1 LHSSAFKG
9 IGLNLEMVWLFLLLL
24 GLTLY
29 FIVQYSVVRVTRTPW
44 WQLWLVLMI
53 PAFVIAGWS
62 LTHKSIEAIPTP
74 LLVGTFLVSTV
85 LYIFLIG
92 RNPRPLP
99 EQSTEPQNNAKAQE
113 PVSPLNNDEQAQL
126 KNCFPWSVYYLKQID
141 LRPQA
146 VICRGQLRAES
157 EMAYQT
163 IRQNVQTQFG
173 DRFLVL
179 FQAGAAD
186 QTYFALVAN
195 PYSKAEKPKG
205 RVAQKSLK
213 RPGLALGLLA
223 LTVFTTT
230 LAGIELTHP
239 ALQPRALLQNPQIL
253 LSGLPYSLCLM
264 AILGIHEL
272 GHYFTA
278 QFYKILTTLPYF
290 IPIPFAFGTFGAYI
304 QMRTPAP
311 NRKALFDVG
320 IAGPLAGF
328 IITVPILVWGL
339 MHSDLTALPEKL
351 GAMSPSAFNP
361 RFSIFFAGV
370 SRLIFG
376 SALTDRLAIHLH
388 PVAIAGWL
396 GLIVTALNL
405 MPFGQLDG
413 GHIVHAMYGQRVGI
427 LIGQVCRVLVLLLS
441 FAQPFLLFWGILLL
455 FMPAVDEPAL
465 NDVSELDSYRDTFG
479 LLALGL
485 LLLIVL
491 PVPSGLESF
500 FFTIKPTP

>member
-1 LHSSAFKG
+1 
-9 IGLNLEMVWLFLLLL
+9 MVWFFLLLL

-62 LTHKSIEAIPTP
+62 LIHNSVDAIPTP
-74 LLVGTFLVSTV
+74 LLVGTFLLSTI

-92 RNPRPLP
+92 RNPRSLP
-99 EQSTEPQNNAKAQE
+99 EKPADLQDGAEGAAA
-113 PVSPLNNDEQAQL
+113 VSPLNKDEQAQL
-126 KNCFPWSVYYLKQID
+126 KTCFPWSVYYLKQID

-157 EMAYQT
+157 ELAYQT
-163 IRQNVQTQFG
+163 IRNNVQAQFG

-179 FQAGAAD
+179 FQSGSAE
-186 QTYFALVAN
+186 QTYFALVSN
-195 PYSKAEKPKG
+195 PYSKVAETSKNQKTQKP
-205 RVAQKSLK
+205 LK
-213 RPGLALGLLA
+213 RPVLALGLLA
-223 LTVFTTT
+223 LTIITTT
-230 LAGIELTHP
+230 LAGIEIAHP
-239 ALQPRALLQNPQIL
+239 SMQPAVLLKNPQIL
-253 LSGLPYSLCLM
+253 LSGLPYALCLM

-278 QFYKILTTLPYF
+278 QSYKILTTLPYF

-320 IAGPLAGF
+320 LAGPLAGF
-328 IITVPILVWGL
+328 MITVPILVWGL
-339 MHSDLTALPEKL
+339 MHSDLTALPEKI
-351 GAMSPSAFNP
+351 GTMSPSAFNP

-376 SALTDRLAIHLH
+376 AALTSHQAINLH
-388 PVAIAGWL
+388 PVAVAGWL

-413 GHIVHAMYGQRVGI
+413 GHIVHAMYGQRAGV
-427 LIGQVCRVLVLLLS
+427 LISQVCRVLVLLLS

-465 NDVSELDSYRDTFG
+465 NDVSELNPQRDTIG
-479 LLALGL
+479 LLALAL

-500 FFTIKPTP
+500 FFTMKPAP

>member
-1 LHSSAFKG
+1 
-9 IGLNLEMVWLFLLLL
+9 MVWLFLSLL

-44 WQLWLVLMI
+44 WQLWIVLMI

-62 LTHKSIEAIPTP
+62 LTHTSLEAIPTP
-74 LLVGTFLVSTV
+74 LLVGSFLVSTV
-85 LYIFLIG
+85 LYVLLIG
-92 RNPRPLP
+92 RNPRPSSEAQTSEANP
-99 EQSTEPQNNAKAQE
+99 GEPKSE
-113 PVSPLNNDEQAQL
+113 EVSSPLNKEEQTQL
-126 KNCFPWSVYYLKQID
+126 QNCFPWTVYYLKQID

-146 VICRGQLRAES
+146 VICRGQLRAEA
-157 EMAYQT
+157 EVAYQT
-163 IRQNVQTQFG
+163 IRQNVQAQFG

-179 FQAGAAD
+179 FQTGAAN
-186 QTYFALVAN
+186 QPYFALVAN
-195 PYSKAEKPKG
+195 PYAKAAEKPKS
-205 RVAQKSLK
+205 QPFQQPLK

-223 LTVFTTT
+223 LTILTTT
-230 LAGIELTHP
+230 FAGLYLANPSFQISTLP
-239 ALQPRALLQNPQIL
+239 QNPQRL
-253 LSGLPYSLCLM
+253 WGGLPYALSLM
-264 AILGIHEL
+264 MILGIHEL

-278 QFYKILTTLPYF
+278 QFYKIQTTLPYF

-320 IAGPLAGF
+320 LAGPLAGF
-328 IITVPILVWGL
+328 IITAPVLIWGL

-351 GAMSPSAFNP
+351 GTISPNAFNP
-361 RFSIFFAGV
+361 RYSILFAGF

-376 SALTDRLAIHLH
+376 SALTNHLAIHLH
-388 PVAIAGWL
+388 PVAVAGWL

-413 GHIVHAMYGQRVGI
+413 GHIVHAMYGQRAGVV
-427 LIGQVCRVLVLLLS
+427 IGQVCRILVLLLS

-465 NDVSELDSYRDTFG
+465 NDVSELDSYRDTMG

>member
-1 LHSSAFKG
+1 
-9 IGLNLEMVWLFLLLL
+9 MVWLFLSIL

-62 LTHKSIEAIPTP
+62 LTHDSIEAIPTP
-74 LLVGTFLVSTV
+74 LLVGSFLVSTV
-85 LYIFLIG
+85 LYVVLIG
-92 RNPRPLP
+92 RNPRPSP
-99 EQSTEPQNNAKAQE
+99 EDQAPESKLDESKKEETS
-113 PVSPLNNDEQAQL
+113 SPLNKDEQAQL
-126 KNCFPWSVYYLKQID
+126 QNCFPWSVYYLKQID
-141 LRPQA
+141 HRPQA
-146 VICRGQLRAES
+146 VICRGQLRAEA
-157 EMAYQT
+157 EVAYQT
-163 IRQNVQTQFG
+163 IRQNVQAQFG

-179 FQAGAAD
+179 FQTGATD
-186 QTYFALVAN
+186 QPYFALVAN
-195 PYSKAEKPKG
+195 PYAKTAEASKSKASQKP
-205 RVAQKSLK
+205 LK

-223 LTVFTTT
+223 LTLLTTT
-230 LAGIELTHP
+230 LAGLDLTHP
-239 ALQPRALLQNPQIL
+239 SMQIDELFKNPQML
-253 LSGLPYSLCLM
+253 LSGLPYALSLML
-264 AILGIHEL
+264 ILGIHEL

-278 QFYKILTTLPYF
+278 QFYKIQTTLPYF
-290 IPIPFAFGTFGAYI
+290 IPLPFAFGTFGAYI
-304 QMRTPAP
+304 QMRTPPP

-320 IAGPLAGF
+320 LAGPLAGF
-328 IITVPILVWGL
+328 IITLPVLIWGL

-351 GAMSPSAFNP
+351 GSMSPTAFNP
-361 RFSIFFAGV
+361 RFSIFFAGL

-376 SALTDRLAIHLH
+376 SALTNQLAINLH

-413 GHIVHAMYGQRVGI
+413 GHIVHAMYGQRVGVA
-427 LIGQVCRVLVLLLS
+427 IGQVCRILVLLLS

-465 NDVSELDSYRDTFG
+465 NDVSELNSYRDAIG

-500 FFTIKPTP
+500 FFTLKPTP

>member
-1 LHSSAFKG
+1 LKG
-9 IGLNLEMVWLFLLLL
+9 IGLNLEMVWLFLSLL

-62 LTHKSIEAIPTP
+62 LTHKSINAIPTP
-74 LLVGTFLVSTV
+74 LLVGTFLISTV
-85 LYIFLIG
+85 LYVFLIG

-99 EQSTEPQNNAKAQE
+99 DAKSAKQLGE
-113 PVSPLNNDEQAQL
+113 SKSAKDQGAVSPLNRDEQAQL
-126 KNCFPWSVYYLKQID
+126 QNCFPWSVYYLKQID

-157 EMAYQT
+157 EVAYQT
-163 IRQNVQTQFG
+163 IRQNVQAQFG

-186 QTYFALVAN
+186 QTYFALVTN
-195 PYSKAEKPKG
+195 PYAKAAEKLKG
-205 RVAQKSLK
+205 AASKPLN
-213 RPGLALGLLA
+213 RPVLALGLLV
-223 LTVFTTT
+223 LTVLTTT
-230 LAGIELTHP
+230 LAGLELTQP
-239 ALQPRALLQNPQIL
+239 TLQPATLFKDPAIL
-253 LSGLPYSLCLM
+253 MSGLPYALPLIF
-264 AILGIHEL
+264 ILGIHEL

-278 QFYKILTTLPYF
+278 QFYKIKTTLPYF

-311 NRKALFDVG
+311 SRKALFDVG
-320 IAGPLAGF
+320 LAGPLAGF
-328 IITVPILVWGL
+328 IVTLPFLVWGL

-351 GAMSPSAFNP
+351 GTMTRSAFDPRSAIFNP
-361 RFSIFFAGV
+361 HFSIFFAGV

-376 SALTDRLAIHLH
+376 QTLTHNLGIHLH

-413 GHIVHAMYGQRVGI
+413 GHIVHAMY
-427 LIGQVCRVLVLLLS
+427 GQVCRVLVLLLS

-465 NDVSELDSYRDTFG
+465 NDVSELDSYRDTLG

-485 LLLIVL
+485 LLLIIL
-491 PVPSGLESF
+491 PVPSGLEPF
-500 FFTIKPTP
+500 FFGVKPTP

>member
-1 LHSSAFKG
+1 
-9 IGLNLEMVWLFLLLL
+9 MVWLFLFLSLL

-44 WQLWLVLMI
+44 WQLWIVLMI
-53 PAFVIAGWS
+53 PAFTIAGWS
-62 LTHKSIEAIPTP
+62 LTHGSIEAIPTP
-74 LLVGTFLVSTV
+74 LLVGAFLVSTV
-85 LYIFLIG
+85 LYVLLIG

-99 EQSTEPQNNAKAQE
+99 ESQSPEAKLNE
-113 PVSPLNNDEQAQL
+113 SKSEEISSPLNQEEQTQL

-146 VICRGQLRAES
+146 VICRGHLRTGAEV
-157 EMAYQT
+157 AYQT
-163 IRQNVQTQFG
+163 IRQNVQAQFG

-179 FQAGAAD
+179 FQSGAAN
-186 QTYFALVAN
+186 QPYFALVAN
-195 PYSKAEKPKG
+195 PYAKTVEQ
-205 RVAQKSLK
+205 QKSQAAQQPLK

-223 LTVFTTT
+223 LTILTTT
-230 LAGIELTHP
+230 YAGLNLSSPSFQIGT
-239 ALQPRALLQNPQIL
+239 LLKNPQL
-253 LSGLPYSLCLM
+253 LWGSLPYALSLM
-264 AILGIHEL
+264 TILGIHEL

-278 QFYKILTTLPYF
+278 QFYKIQTTLPYF
-290 IPIPFAFGTFGAYI
+290 IPLPFAFGTFGAYI

-320 IAGPLAGF
+320 LAGPLAGF
-328 IITVPILVWGL
+328 IVTLPILIWGL
-339 MHSDLTALPEKL
+339 MHSDLTVLPEKVS
-351 GAMSPSAFNP
+351 AISPSAFNP
-361 RFSIFFAGV
+361 QYSIFLAGL

-376 SALTDRLAIHLH
+376 QALTNNLAINLH
-388 PVAIAGWL
+388 PVAVAGWL
-396 GLIVTALNL
+396 GLVVTALNL

-413 GHIVHAMYGQRVGI
+413 GHIVHAMYGQRVAVVI
-427 LIGQVCRVLVLLLS
+427 SQVCRMLVLLLS
-441 FAQPFLLFWGILLL
+441 FIQPFLLFWGILLL

-465 NDVSELDSYRDTFG
+465 NDVSELNSYRDTIG

>member
-1 LHSSAFKG
+1 
-9 IGLNLEMVWLFLLLL
+9 MVWLFLSLL

-62 LTHKSIEAIPTP
+62 LTHSSIEAIPTP
-74 LLVGTFLVSTV
+74 LLVGAFLVSTV
-85 LYIFLIG
+85 LYVLLIG

-99 EQSTEPQNNAKAQE
+99 EAQDSEAKLGEPKPE
-113 PVSPLNNDEQAQL
+113 EVSSPLNKEEQSQL
-126 KNCFPWSVYYLKQID
+126 QNCFPWTVYYLKQID

-146 VICRGQLRAES
+146 VICRGQLRAEA
-157 EMAYQT
+157 EVAYQT
-163 IRQNVQTQFG
+163 IRQNVQAQFG

-179 FQAGAAD
+179 FQTGAAN
-186 QTYFALVAN
+186 QPYFALVAN
-195 PYSKAEKPKG
+195 PYAKTADKPKG
-205 RVAQKSLK
+205 RMSQQPLN
-213 RPGLALGLLA
+213 RPGLALGLLV
-223 LTVFTTT
+223 LTILTTT
-230 LAGIELTHP
+230 FAGLYIINP
-239 ALQPRALLQNPQIL
+239 ALVETSTLFKNPQLLLQ
-253 LSGLPYSLCLM
+253 GLPYALCLM
-264 AILGIHEL
+264 TILGIHEL

-278 QFYKILTTLPYF
+278 KFYKILTTLPYF
-290 IPIPFAFGTFGAYI
+290 IPIPIPYTFGTFGAYI

-311 NRKALFDVG
+311 SRKALFDVG
-320 IAGPLAGF
+320 LAGPLAGF
-328 IITVPILVWGL
+328 IVTIPILVWGL

-351 GAMSPSAFNP
+351 GAMPLKAFNP
-361 RFSIFFAGV
+361 QYSIFFAGL

-376 SALTDRLAIHLH
+376 QALTNHLGINLH
-388 PVAIAGWL
+388 PVAVAGWL
-396 GLIVTALNL
+396 GLVVTALNL

-427 LIGQVCRVLVLLLS
+427 VIGQVCRILVLLLS
-441 FAQPFLLFWGILLL
+441 FMQPFLLFWGILLL

-465 NDVSELDSYRDTFG
+465 NDVSELDSYRDTIG

-491 PVPSGLESF
+491 PVPSGLEQF